1 MTKPSESI
9 PPPPARAADYF
20 RAAAHAFDPKEVTQ
34 KRTFSATAR
43 EVRVLAERLAELLEN
58 PTTLTEVDAA
68 AISLGQKC
76 LDVQHQTLRAR
87 SAGAR

>member
-1 MTKPSESI
+1 MSKSESI
-9 PPPPARAADYF
+9 PPIPRAADYF
-20 RAAAHAFDPKEVTQ
+20 RAATHAFEPKEARS

-58 PTTLTEVDAA
+58 PTTLAEVDAA
-68 AISLGQKC
+68 AIVLCQKC

-87 SAGAR
+87 SAGGR